1 MGGEYAPFT
10 TSYDYDAPLSE
21 DGRPTPKFN
30 AIKKRLRA
38 LEGDPAARLPPPTFV
53 PLPPPPLAAYRRVEL
68 TEWLPLLTCDAVT
81 TRTAAAVRGEA
92 PLTMEALPMAHGGR
106 YARAGQRHGFL
117 LYRTTLQHASA
128 RAVTLRLPEVHDRA
142 QVRRRWCGVGGAG
155 GGGPGVWLGI
165 GLLWEVVRRCQW
177 LHRHTG
183 PPGVFMPWFH
193 FGSRFAPK
201 GFCSVPAD

>member
-38 LEGDPAARLPPPTFV
+38 MGAAARPPPPTFT
-53 PLPPPPLAAYRRVEL
+53 PLPPPPLAAYKRVDL

-81 TRTAAAVRGEA
+81 TATAAAVGGDT

-106 YARAGQRHGFL
+106 YGLAGQRHGFL
-117 LYRTTLQHASA
+117 LYRTTLQHTST

-142 QVRRRWCGVGGAG
+142 QVRC
-155 GGGPGVWLGI
+155 
-165 GLLWEVVRRCQW
+165 
-177 LHRHTG
+177 
-183 PPGVFMPWFH
+183 
-193 FGSRFAPK
+193 
-201 GFCSVPAD
+201 